1 MHMTE
6 KLLDGELNSTH
17 KKIRSHS
24 LTCDF
29 SLQRVR
35 LGSWIFVANN
45 TEYFG
50 ELGIN
55 RKFH

>member
-1 MHMTE
+1 MTE
-6 KLLDGELNSTH
+6 TLLDGELNSTH